1 MENKNLFNRKRLKHL
16 RSALRSRSTSAE
28 VALWN
33 LLKSRNLEGKK
44 FRRQYSIGSYIVD
57 FFCPSEKLIFE
68 LDGDPHGEY
77 QRIQKDAVRDKY
89 IESLGFFVIRFE
101 NKIVFQDPEFIK
113 NEIRK
118 FINKEK

>member
-33 LLKSRNLEGKK
+33 LLKSRNIEGKK

-57 FFCPSEKLIFE
+57 FFCPSEKLIIE
-68 LDGDPHGEY
+68 LDGEPHGEY

-101 NKIVFQDPEFIK
+101 NKVVSQDPEFIK
-113 NEIRK
+113 NDIRK